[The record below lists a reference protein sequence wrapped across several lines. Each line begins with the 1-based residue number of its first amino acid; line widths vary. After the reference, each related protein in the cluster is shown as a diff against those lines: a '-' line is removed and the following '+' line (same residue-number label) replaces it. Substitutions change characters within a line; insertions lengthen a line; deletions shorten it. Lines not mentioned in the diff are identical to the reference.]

1 MRLFLLLLA
10 SALPSLAT
18 ASQGTNPLFAKTHML
33 PSPFTLPAGR
43 LIIGTEVA
51 FGVTDFLQVG
61 TSLISDI
68 YQVYNANAKLSLVD
82 LEPFA
87 LALTGHFQT
96 YNYKDLD
103 SSNPDVQ
110 VTSYGPGLVASYELI
125 PNLAHSVG
133 GRLSQSS
140 VTQNLPG
147 ARISGY
153 LRGAEV
159 ETDLSWAHG
168 PSKNPTALVLS
179 AGVSRDFTYE
189 LTGFGLS
196 YHVQGLHFGFHYY
209 PDADRYKFYP
219 IIVGGTAISL

>member
-1 MRLFLLLLA
+1 MRILLIWALL
-10 SALPSLAT
+10 LPSLAS
-18 ASQGTNPLFAKTHML
+18 ASQGANPLFAKTHML

-51 FGVTDFLQVG
+51 LGVTDFLQIG

-68 YQVYNANAKLSLVD
+68 YQVYNVNAKLSLVD

-87 LALTGHFQT
+87 LALTGHYQT
-96 YNYKDLD
+96 FNYRNLD
-103 SSNPDVQ
+103 SANPDISVS
-110 VTSYGPGLVASYELI
+110 SYGPGMVASYQVI
-125 PNLAHSVG
+125 PNLSHSVG
-133 GRLSQSS
+133 GRLSFSD

-147 ARISGY
+147 TRITGY
-153 LRGAEV
+153 VRGAEA

-219 IIVGGTAISL
+219 IIVGGTALSF